1 MCSHT
6 RGPGGV
12 EERRQHIVVPYMVLG
27 SLRGGGGVLGTEQD
41 VGVSLG
47 RKSV

>member
-12 EERRQHIVVPYMVLG
+12 EEREPAHCGALDG
-27 SLRGGGGVLGTEQD
+27 TGFFEGGGGVLGTEQD